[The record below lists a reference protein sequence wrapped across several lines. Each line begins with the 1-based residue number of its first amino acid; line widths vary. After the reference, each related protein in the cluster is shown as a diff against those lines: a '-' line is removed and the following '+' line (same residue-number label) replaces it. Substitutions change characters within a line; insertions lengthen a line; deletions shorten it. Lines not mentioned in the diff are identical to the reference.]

1 MYHVLAQDAAQ
12 HLLQFCI
19 LLLMTFAL
27 QKIDFICNND
37 DGLLRVMFQ
46 QQTHR
51 GRHLQNGRHPVQKDA
66 VV

>member
-51 GRHLQNGRHPVQKDA
+51 SHPPTVNTHSEMETR
-66 VV
+66 